1 MTLRLTVAEDAWR
14 AHLHELTAAVP
25 GLVPVVKGNGY
36 GFGRALLADV
46 AAGFARS
53 IAVGTVHEV
62 LDIRPDRFDE
72 VVVLTPV
79 LAPALAPLLS
89 TAPTAPKNP
98 RIAAADRPSLP
109 GNTVLTV
116 GCHAHVDALV
126 EAGWRGP
133 VNVKL
138 ASAMRRYGAEPAE
151 LASLVG
157 HVRAS
162 GLEVRRALFHPPLV
176 TGAYTSRD
184 VVDSITAWLDM
195 LDGPGVL
202 GGSGGLDPSVPFSTS
217 HLDAAAFA
225 ALVAAHPHHRFELR
239 LGTAL
244 WHGDKSMLHLGA
256 DVLDRREVDAG
267 APAGYRGLP
276 VPTAGTL
283 VMIGAGSAHGV
294 APLADGSS
302 PFHFARRR
310 LALHEAPH
318 MHTSMVF
325 IPLGDQVPEIGD
337 LVDVQRPLITVSV
350 DELVGR

>member
-14 AHLHELTAAVP
+14 AHLHELTTAVP

-62 LDIRPDRFDE
+62 LDIGPDRFDE

-79 LAPALAPLLS
+79 LA
-89 TAPTAPKNP
+89 
-98 RIAAADRPSLP
+98 AADRPPLP
-109 GNTVLTV
+109 GNIVLTV

-157 HVRAS
+157 HVRTS

-176 TGAYTSRD
+176 TGAYTSRN
-184 VVDSITAWLDM
+184 VVDAITAWLEVLDSLDS
-195 LDGPGVL
+195 LDG
-202 GGSGGLDPSVPFSTS
+202 SGALDPSVPFSTS
-217 HLDAAAFA
+217 HLDATAFA
-225 ALVAAHPHHRFELR
+225 ALVAAHPQRRFELR

-256 DVLDRREVDAG
+256 DVLDRREVEAG

-283 VMIGAGSAHGV
+283 VMIGAGSANGV

-325 IPLGDQVPEIGD
+325 VPAGELVPAIGEF
-337 LVDVQRPLITVSV
+337 VDVQRPLITTLV
-350 DELVGR
+350 DELVWR